1 MIVIKKTIVAL
12 VVFGALA
19 LGVVGCGGTR
29 VVGARA
35 LLPLQSQDASR
46 VWIYMDTN
54 EQSRNGVYRCVD
66 EGGQISCVRA
76 NLQ

>member
-1 MIVIKKTIVAL
+1 MRTTVIAAL
-12 VVFGALA
+12 TFAILTLALA
-19 LGVVGCGGTR
+19 GCGSTR

-35 LLPLQSQDASR
+35 LLPLQSQDANR

-54 EQSRNGVYRCVD
+54 DQNRNGVYRCID
-66 EGGQISCVRA
+66 EGGQVVCVKA

>member
-1 MIVIKKTIVAL
+1 MRTTL
-12 VVFGALA
+12 LA
-19 LGVVGCGGTR
+19 VLTFATLTLGLAGCGSTR
-29 VVGARA
+29 VTGARA

-54 EQSRNGVYRCVD
+54 NEGRNGVYRCID
-66 EGGQISCVRA
+66 EGGQVTCVRA